1 MDESKVRQE
10 VRRLDSERNKLI
22 SRVLRPGRM
31 VKGSLYRLGRS
42 CGNPNCKCARG
53 EKHLS
58 WYLSLK
64 VDGKT
69 NLTYIGRVVP
79 ADIDERV
86 KRYRHHQRML
96 ARIRSIDAKI
106 SDYLNRLRDAK
117 LEAIGKK

>member
-10 VRRLDSERNKLI
+10 VRRLDSERKKLI
-22 SRVLRPGRM
+22 GRVMRPGRM
-31 VKGSLYRLGRS
+31 VKGSLYQLGRS

-69 NLTYIGRVVP
+69 KLAYIGRVVP
-79 ADIDERV
+79 SDIDERV
-86 KRYRHHQRML
+86 KRYRHHQRIL
-96 ARIRSIDAKI
+96 ARIRSIDAQI

-117 LEAIGKK
+117 LEAIGKE